1 MAQLALMHLCSALD
15 VEHARSLSLHV
26 ASGALLEQR
35 VKLELFMHV
44 GDVCNRIA
52 LKEFEWRG

>member
-1 MAQLALMHLCSALD
+1 MHLCSALD

-35 VKLELFMHV
+35 VKLELFLHV
-44 GDVCNRIA
+44 GDACNRIA
-52 LKEFEWRG
+52 LK